1 MELDTLSI
9 RVFVVIQELG
19 YLLEYYTCHTS
30 TRSRNFLALSLY
42 LHQQES
48 QIGVGHG
55 VYSSGLLDFHNPYNG
70 TYYAVCVPPNI
81 KTNLIVAQFT
91 NSAVIIFVTA
101 IIQIYSN
108 LCKQINQQTCYW
120 VCNEAACNCS
130 SHLKQLFVHRLY
142 ILNVQLQ
149 DPHLLRICY
158 CPTLDKS
165 QNHIR
170 LKATCLH
177 C

>member
-30 TRSRNFLALSLY
+30 TSSRNFLALSLY

-70 TYYAVCVPPNI
+70 TYYAVCVPPKI

-91 NSAVIIFVTA
+91 NSAVIIFCDCDNT
-101 IIQIYSN
+101 
-108 LCKQINQQTCYW
+108 T
-120 VCNEAACNCS
+120 CNCS
-130 SHLKQLFVHRLY
+130 SHLKQLFCSQARHFKCSTSRSASLY
-142 ILNVQLQ
+142 VYAIVQLSTN
-149 DPHLLRICY
+149 HRIIY
-158 CPTLDKS
+158 D
-165 QNHIR
+165 
-170 LKATCLH
+170 LKATCLY